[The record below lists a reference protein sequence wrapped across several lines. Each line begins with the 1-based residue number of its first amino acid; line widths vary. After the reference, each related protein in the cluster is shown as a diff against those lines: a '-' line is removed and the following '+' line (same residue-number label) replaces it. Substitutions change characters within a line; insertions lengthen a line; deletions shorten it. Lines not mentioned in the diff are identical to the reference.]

1 MIIGVTSV
9 GSLMAR
15 RKSSKRRRRT
25 TTNLSLIGLAETAII
40 GSAAT
45 KMLFNVNLASFL
57 TGVTSGSNQGTGFFP
72 SSDGGSRIT
81 LPELL
86 GFTSTGWSADAV
98 GGTYNSTGTHT
109 SFTDAVF
116 RNAKENALPA
126 IATAFFTPI
135 AFKFMKKTFR
145 KPITMVN
152 RQLKGTGVRL

>member
-1 MIIGVTSV
+1 
-9 GSLMAR
+9 MAR
-15 RKSSKRRRRT
+15 RKSSKRRVRRST
-25 TTNLSLIGLAETAII
+25 SISLIGLAETMII

-72 SSDGGSRIT
+72 NSDGGSRIT

-98 GGTYNSTGTHT
+98 GGTYNTTGQAT
-109 SFTDAVF
+109 SFTDAGFGNVK
-116 RNAKENALPA
+116 NNALPS
-126 IATAFFTPI
+126 IATAFVAPI
-135 AFKFMKKTFR
+135 AFKFVKKTFR

>member
-1 MIIGVTSV
+1 
-9 GSLMAR
+9 MAR
-15 RKSSKRRRRT
+15 RKSSKRRVRRST
-25 TTNLSLIGLAETAII
+25 SISLIGLAETMII

-72 SSDGGSRIT
+72 NSDGGSRIT

-86 GFTSTGWSADAV
+86 GFTSSGWSADAV
-98 GGTYNSTGTHT
+98 GGTYNTTGNAT
-109 SFTDAVF
+109 SFTGAVF
-116 RNAKENALPA
+116 DNVKNNALPS
-126 IATAFFTPI
+126 IATAFMAPI
-135 AFKFMKKTFR
+135 AFKFVKKTFR

>member
-1 MIIGVTSV
+1 
-9 GSLMAR
+9 MAR
-15 RKSSKRRRRT
+15 RKSSKRRVRRST
-25 TTNLSLIGLAETAII
+25 SISLIGLAETMII

-45 KMLFNVNLASFL
+45 KMLFNVNLASFV

-72 SSDGGSRIT
+72 NSDGGSRIT

-86 GFTSTGWSADAV
+86 GFTSSGWSADAV
-98 GGTYNSTGTHT
+98 GGTYNTTGNAT

-116 RNAKENALPA
+116 QNAKANALPS
-126 IATAFFTPI
+126 IATAFMAPI
-135 AFKFMKKTFR
+135 AFKFVKKTFR